1 MTPSLTPPAV
11 GMAGAIA
18 WASVHHGFTRSPR
31 HLAGVA
37 TLLSAAGIATVRPST
52 SGLMPRRSIHD
63 PGYLTRRAIE
73 RAVHAEVQGLGE
85 LPWIG
90 IGHSAGSAV
99 ALLEAAVRIEN
110 GFPVA
115 GVILLDGTD
124 TIGGVA
130 RLPDAPILLI
140 SNPPSKCN
148 AQGALTARI
157 RESREEFVG
166 LTIVGGGHGDAER
179 IGSGAPGHIP
189 AVYRFTCG
197 DHSAAEDVAIAES
210 LLRGWTVDLA
220 LGREI
225 TLRPGH
231 DVVSGWVLA
240 GRVEQI

>member
-1 MTPSLTPPAV
+1 MTPTLTPPAV

-31 HLAGVA
+31 HLAGIA
-37 TLLSAAGIATVRPST
+37 ALLSSAGIATVRPAT

-63 PGYLTRRAIE
+63 PGHLTRRAIE
-73 RAVHAEVQGLGE
+73 RAVHAEVQGLGD

-99 ALLEAAVRIEN
+99 ALLEAAVRLEN
-110 GFPVA
+110 GFSVA

-124 TIGGVA
+124 TIRGVA

-157 RESREEFVG
+157 RESREGFVG

-179 IGSGAPGHIP
+179 IGSGLPRMQADIG
-189 AVYRFTCG
+189 RN
-197 DHSAAEDVAIAES
+197 HSAAEDVAIAES
-210 LLRGWTVDLA
+210 LLRGWVVDLA
-220 LGREI
+220 LGREL

-231 DVVSGWVLA
+231 AIVSGWVVA
-240 GRVEQI
+240 GRVVEI